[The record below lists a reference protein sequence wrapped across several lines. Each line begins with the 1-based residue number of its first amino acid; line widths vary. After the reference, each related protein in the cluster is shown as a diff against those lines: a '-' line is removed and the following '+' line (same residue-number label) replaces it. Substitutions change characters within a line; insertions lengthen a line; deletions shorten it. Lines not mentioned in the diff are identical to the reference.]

1 MSRWSRAA
9 ASADTRTLARAKSPA
24 RNTKTDEFAEF
35 FAAWF
40 TPARRIAYALCGNW
54 NEAEEIAQTAFVR
67 MYAHWSRVRPETAE
81 AYLRT
86 VVTRS
91 FLDTRRRGRAK
102 EQAVAEVP
110 DSPIASVETQIDERH
125 ALFAALHK
133 VPEGQRAV
141 LVLRFVQDMSIE
153 QVAEALRCSQGTVK
167 SQTSRGLAALRA
179 AYQDVA
185 GQPLQRRAVARMG

>member
-9 ASADTRTLARAKSPA
+9 GSADTRTPARAKNPA
-24 RNTKTDEFAEF
+24 RTAKTDEFAEF

-86 VVTRS
+86 VVTRT

-110 DSPIASVETQIDERH
+110 DSPVASVETQIDERH

-153 QVAEALRCSQGTVK
+153 QVAEALRCSAGTVK
-167 SQTSRGLAALRA
+167 SQTSRGLVALRI
-179 AYQDVA
+179 AYFEVA
-185 GQPLQRRAVARMG
+185 GQPLELRAVARLG

>member
-1 MSRWSRAA
+1 MSRWSWAA
-9 ASADTRTLARAKSPA
+9 ERGSAPPTARSKPGKA
-24 RNTKTDEFAEF
+24 DEFADF

-67 MYAHWSRVRPETAE
+67 MYAHWGRVRPETAE

-167 SQTSRGLAALRA
+167 SQTSRGLAALRV

-185 GQPLQRRAVARMG
+185 GQQLPRRAVARMG

>member
-1 MSRWSRAA
+1 VSRTRG
-9 ASADTRTLARAKSPA
+9 SAKPA
-24 RNTKTDEFAEF
+24 RSEEFADF

-40 TPARRIAYALCGNW
+40 MPARRIAYALCGNW

-67 MYAHWSRVRPETAE
+67 MYAHWNRVRPETAE

-86 VVTRS
+86 VVTRT
-91 FLDTRRRGRAK
+91 FLDTRRRGRAR

-110 DSPIASVETQIDERH
+110 DSPVASGEAQVDERH

-153 QVAEALRCSQGTVK
+153 QVAQTLRCSTGTVK
-167 SQTSRGLAALRA
+167 SQTSRGLAALRT
-179 AYQDVA
+179 AYQALA
-185 GQPLQRRAVARMG
+185 GQPLELRVVERTG

>member
-9 ASADTRTLARAKSPA
+9 GSADTRPLSRA
-24 RNTKTDEFAEF
+24 RNPAKGSKTDEFAEF

-86 VVTRS
+86 VVTRT
-91 FLDTRRRGRAK
+91 FLDTRRRGRAR

-141 LVLRFVQDMSIE
+141 LVLRFAQDLSID
-153 QVAEALRCSQGTVK
+153 QVAETLGCSAGTVK

-179 AYQDVA
+179 AYFEVS
-185 GQPLQRRAVARMG
+185 GQPLELRAVARLG